1 VGLRRRQ
8 AATKVSEEAAL
19 IAVAEPA
26 PAAVL
31 GATGGAAWLADI
43 KAESARARESCL
55 GVVTSAR
62 ARPTEELTDGR
73 DGAQREA

>member
-1 VGLRRRQ
+1 MLGASMRIQVVGLRRRQ

-31 GATGGAAWLADI
+31 GATGGAAWLADMMAVC
-43 KAESARARESCL
+43 KSS
-55 GVVTSAR
+55 
-62 ARPTEELTDGR
+62 
-73 DGAQREA
+73 

>member
-1 VGLRRRQ
+1 
-8 AATKVSEEAAL
+8 
-19 IAVAEPA
+19 
-26 PAAVL
+26 
-31 GATGGAAWLADI
+31 LADI